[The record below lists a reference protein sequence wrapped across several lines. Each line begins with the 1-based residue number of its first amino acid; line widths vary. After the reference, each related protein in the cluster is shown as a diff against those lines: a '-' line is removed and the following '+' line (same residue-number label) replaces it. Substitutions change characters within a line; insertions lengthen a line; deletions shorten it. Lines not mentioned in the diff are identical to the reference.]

1 MIGTRQR
8 QMIALSALAAGL
20 AAPAVADDAA
30 AQKAR
35 VEYRDTFTTRTP
47 GAPAGRTFD
56 ASIFDA
62 ADPDAKPPPLS
73 HVRYEMPVGAR
84 FDTGAVPRCTA
95 SDAQIVA
102 EGASACEP
110 ASKVGTGV
118 VLIDSGLP
126 EPDRILTE
134 DFTVFNGNGD
144 VIAMSQDRKNGARV
158 VLHAKVSERAI
169 DLDVPPLPG
178 TPPDGGANRQEH
190 FDYTA
195 ATGPGGAFLT
205 TPPTCPADG
214 AWVLTA
220 TWTFRNGEKV
230 TRESRSPCDSAGA
243 GGGAPAAQRL
253 TFFRR
258 QHARAG
264 RAGSLRLRAARA
276 TAATVTVTRG
286 ARTVARRS
294 LRLRAGLNRI
304 AVPAVGRGRYTVV
317 VSASGVKREATL
329 VVR

>member
-1 MIGTRQR
+1 MDKGKLVGAAA
-8 QMIALSALAAGL
+8 IALACAG
-20 AAPAVADDAA
+20 AADDAV

-47 GAPAGRTFD
+47 GAPAGRIFD

-84 FDTGAVPRCTA
+84 FDTGAVQRCTA

-110 ASKVGTGV
+110 ASKVGAGV

-144 VIAMSQDRKNGARV
+144 VIAMSQDRENGARV

-190 FDYTA
+190 FDYAA

-214 AWVLTA
+214 AWVLRA

-230 TRESRSPCDSAGA
+230 TRESRTPCDAAGA
-243 GGGAPAAQRL
+243 GGGAPTAQRL

-276 TAATVTVTRG
+276 TQATVEITRG
-286 ARTVARRS
+286 DRPVARRS
-294 LRLRAGLNRI
+294 VRLRAGLNRV
-304 AVPAVGRGRYTVV
+304 ALPAVGRGRYALVV
-317 VSASGVKREATL
+317 TAAGIKRQATL
-329 VVR
+329 VVH